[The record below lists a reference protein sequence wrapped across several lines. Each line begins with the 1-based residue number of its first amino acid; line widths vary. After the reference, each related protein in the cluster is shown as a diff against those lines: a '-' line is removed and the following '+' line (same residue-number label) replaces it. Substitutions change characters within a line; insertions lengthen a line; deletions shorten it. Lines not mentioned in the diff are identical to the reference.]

1 MKKHKKK
8 NSHTVFDNTD
18 SQVDDS
24 AMVTPSQF
32 ESGAA
37 LSSTRIDEHS
47 PESNKKRKKKKNKHC
62 FDESLNE
69 MEPGTSMIEDTKD
82 KNSKKRKKKKK
93 HGLDEYIPEIVKSEN
108 DKESMACSSG
118 DRDLCRK
125 RKISDTHIESV
136 IGSSFEESYSGS
148 SKKKKIKKEKH
159 SLEGSH
165 REVHED
171 SNEFKTPMKKKKK
184 KHKHNLEQSESE
196 HNLTEEIPESVQSNC
211 ASQSNMTGEINSL
224 SSESLEQSG
233 THYDMES
240 DEGYYSK
247 KSKKKHKRKTQ

>member
-8 NSHTVFDNTD
+8 SSHTVFDNTD
-18 SQVDDS
+18 SQADDS

-32 ESGAA
+32 EKGAA

-47 PESNKKRKKKKNKHC
+47 PESNKKRKKKKDKHSL
-62 FDESLNE
+62 DGSLNE
-69 MEPGTSMIEDTKD
+69 VEPGTSMIEDMKH
-82 KNSKKRKKKKK
+82 KNSKKKKKNK
-93 HGLDEYIPEIVKSEN
+93 HGLDESIPETVKSEN
-108 DKESMACSSG
+108 DKESMAGSSG
-118 DRDLCRK
+118 DRDSCRK
-125 RKISDTHIESV
+125 RKISDTHIESFT
-136 IGSSFEESYSGS
+136 GSSFEESCSGS

-184 KHKHNLEQSESE
+184 KHKHKLEQSESE

-211 ASQSNMTGEINSL
+211 ASQSNMTGEMNSL

-233 THYDMES
+233 THNDMES